1 MGPAEYPVWT
11 VHIADLPLTH
21 GRQACARCGE
31 AIADEGVTWPSARM
45 LAIRRFHDRQEVRL
59 IDSRD
64 DLLDDER
71 PCGER

>member
-1 MGPAEYPVWT
+1 
-11 VHIADLPLTH
+11 
-21 GRQACARCGE
+21 
-31 AIADEGVTWPSARM
+31 M